1 MTQTA
6 RERQREGEP
15 VEPWSGGSV
24 GLLPGAQVQLE
35 GEEGVPVPQAGVE
48 HVKVGPPH
56 LLQVV
61 LQHHLH
67 TTEEELCQVCLCAVS
82 VLLELP
88 FSTMN

>member
-1 MTQTA
+1 MV
-6 RERQREGEP
+6 RR
-15 VEPWSGGSV
+15 SV

-67 TTEEELCQVCLCAVS
+67 TTEEELCHGGLCAVS
-82 VLLELP
+82 MLLGEARLKIELQ
-88 FSTMN
+88 FCTIEEKNYWDLY